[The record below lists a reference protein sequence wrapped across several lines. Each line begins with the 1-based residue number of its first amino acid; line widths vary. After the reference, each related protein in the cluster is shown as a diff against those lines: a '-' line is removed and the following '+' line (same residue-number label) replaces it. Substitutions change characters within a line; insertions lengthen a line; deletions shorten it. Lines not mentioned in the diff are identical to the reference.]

1 MRAAIVPAALVAT
14 AALTA
19 CGSSSVNPDSV
30 ANAATKTATVKSYRM
45 HTTTKLH
52 ANGRDIHFA
61 ADGAFAPKARR
72 GRMTLDMSQLSE
84 AQGPQG
90 TAINF
95 GYATFV
101 LDGSDL
107 YLRIPLL
114 RQGGFKPWI
123 KIDLKRSGQAGG
135 INFDSFL
142 RLGAGGDPTKQVQVL
157 RGVGKL
163 HKEGTDTIRGV
174 KTTHYSG
181 TIDLNKVPGG
191 RQLAQTAGSSS
202 IPVDVWVDDNGFVRR
217 ERWSEKLA
225 LGNARPKIETTMDL
239 YDFGAPVVAVIPPA
253 ADVTDLTGGN
263 RQRS

>member
-1 MRAAIVPAALVAT
+1 MRVGMVAAALVAT

-19 CGSSSVNPDSV
+19 CGSSSVSPESV
-30 ANAATKTATVKSYRM
+30 ANAATKTAAVKSYRM
-45 HTTTKLH
+45 HTTTKLRV
-52 ANGRDIHFA
+52 NGKDIHFA
-61 ADGAFAPKARR
+61 ANGAFAPKARR
-72 GRMTLDMSQLSE
+72 GRMTLDMSQLSQ

-114 RQGGFKPWI
+114 RAGGFKPWI

-135 INFDSFL
+135 IDFNSFL
-142 RLGAGGDPTKQVQVL
+142 RFGAGGDPTKQVQVL
-157 RGVGKL
+157 RGLGKL
-163 HKEGTDTIRGV
+163 HKEGTETVRGV

-191 RQLAQTAGSSS
+191 RQLARTAGSSS
-202 IPVDVWVDDNGFVRR
+202 IPVDVWVDENGLVRR
-217 ERWSEKLA
+217 ERWSEKLT
-225 LGNARPKIETTMDL
+225 LGTARTKIDTTMDL

-253 ADVTDLTGGN
+253 QDVTDLTGAGPP
-263 RQRS
+263 QS

>member
-19 CGSSSVNPDSV
+19 CGSSSVSPESV

-45 HTTTKLH
+45 HTTTKLKV
-52 ANGRDIHFA
+52 NGRDIHFA
-61 ADGAFAPKARR
+61 ADGAFAPKTHR
-72 GRMTLDMSQLSE
+72 GRMTLDMSQLTQ

-101 LDGSDL
+101 LNGSDL

-123 KIDLKRSGQAGG
+123 KIDLRRSGQAGG
-135 INFDSFL
+135 IDFNSFL
-142 RLGAGGDPTKQVQVL
+142 RLGAGGDPTKQVRAL
-157 RGVGKL
+157 RAVGKL
-163 HKEGTDTIRGV
+163 HTEGTETVRGV
-174 KTTHYSG
+174 STTHYSG
-181 TIDLNKVPGG
+181 TVDLNKVPGG
-191 RQLAQTAGSSS
+191 RQLARVAGSSS
-202 IPVDVWVDDNGFVRR
+202 IPVDVWVDGDGLVRR

-225 LGNARPKIETTMDL
+225 LGTARTKISTTMDL
-239 YDFGAPVVAVIPPA
+239 YDFGAPVVAVPPPA
-253 ADVTDLTGGN
+253 QDVTDLTGG
-263 RQRS
+263 RPPTS